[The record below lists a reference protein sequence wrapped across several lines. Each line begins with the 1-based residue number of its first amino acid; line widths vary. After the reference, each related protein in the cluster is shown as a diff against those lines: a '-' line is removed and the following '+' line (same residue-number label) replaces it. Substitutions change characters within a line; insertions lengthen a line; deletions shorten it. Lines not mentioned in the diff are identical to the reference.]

1 MEFIQQR
8 NLHYWVIVYF
18 LLSTTSPAA
27 DGQIRLVGTGS
38 THCSGRVEI
47 YYNSAWGTVCDDLW
61 GLEDADVVC
70 RQLDCGTALS
80 APEKAHFG
88 EGTGSIWL
96 DDVRCSGT
104 ERDLTE
110 CTHGGFGTHNC
121 KHSEDAGV
129 VCSGVPIRLAGST
142 SCSGRVEIKHQS
154 SWGTVC
160 DDSWDTKDATVVCR
174 ELGCG
179 TATNTQSFGGG
190 TGEIWL
196 DDVNCS
202 GTERSI
208 TQCQHSGFGKHNCNH
223 NEDAGVICSSTLPKP
238 NISMS
243 PVGEVTWGQDA
254 SITCSIS
261 TQHLGGTF
269 TLQQTS
275 GSFRKTEASSTNSA
289 TFNILQVDFGGEG
302 SYQCQYQTRVSGR
315 DFNSPL
321 SDSVRLSVTV
331 PLQQPSISLTSPNK
345 GLVWGPEGAQV
356 TRGYSFV
363 FTCSISSHYPGG
375 VFSLVSSGSG
385 LNDTKPAVNHSA
397 SFDFLSAEYE
407 HLGNYMCVYEVTL
420 SARRF
425 TSNKT
430 ATITV
435 IIKIAVVGP
444 LLLLLVLVGVC
455 LVCKRKRRAEQP
467 IDIVQTQLPV
477 RVNKNYE
484 NNTNGDDEDVYEN
497 VDPVHTKKLKEEAGR
512 VEEEYD
518 CDDEES
524 EINNDEGHDSDQDEE
539 TSDDEADYE
548 NVTQQLAEGA
558 ADIYGG
564 DEDIYQNV

>member
-129 VCSGVPIRLAGST
+129 VCSVSL
-142 SCSGRVEIKHQS
+142 
-154 SWGTVC
+154 
-160 DDSWDTKDATVVCR
+160 
-174 ELGCG
+174 
-179 TATNTQSFGGG
+179 
-190 TGEIWL
+190 
-196 DDVNCS
+196 
-202 GTERSI
+202 
-208 TQCQHSGFGKHNCNH
+208 
-223 NEDAGVICSSTLPKP
+223 LP
-238 NISMS
+238 
-243 PVGEVTWGQDA
+243 
-254 SITCSIS
+254 
-261 TQHLGGTF
+261 
-269 TLQQTS
+269 
-275 GSFRKTEASSTNSA
+275 
-289 TFNILQVDFGGEG
+289 
-302 SYQCQYQTRVSGR
+302 
-315 DFNSPL
+315 
-321 SDSVRLSVTV
+321 
-331 PLQQPSISLTSPNK
+331 
-345 GLVWGPEGAQV
+345 
-356 TRGYSFV
+356 
-363 FTCSISSHYPGG
+363 
-375 VFSLVSSGSG
+375 LVSS
-385 LNDTKPAVNHSA
+385 V
-397 SFDFLSAEYE
+397 
-407 HLGNYMCVYEVTL
+407 
-420 SARRF
+420 
-425 TSNKT
+425 
-430 ATITV
+430 
-435 IIKIAVVGP
+435 AVVGP

>member
-129 VCSGVPIRLAGST
+129 VCSA
-142 SCSGRVEIKHQS
+142 
-154 SWGTVC
+154 
-160 DDSWDTKDATVVCR
+160 
-174 ELGCG
+174 
-179 TATNTQSFGGG
+179 
-190 TGEIWL
+190 
-196 DDVNCS
+196 
-202 GTERSI
+202 
-208 TQCQHSGFGKHNCNH
+208 
-223 NEDAGVICSSTLPKP
+223 TLPKP

-331 PLQQPSISLTSPNK
+331 SLLP
-345 GLVWGPEGAQV
+345 
-356 TRGYSFV
+356 
-363 FTCSISSHYPGG
+363 
-375 VFSLVSSGSG
+375 LVSS
-385 LNDTKPAVNHSA
+385 V
-397 SFDFLSAEYE
+397 
-407 HLGNYMCVYEVTL
+407 
-420 SARRF
+420 
-425 TSNKT
+425 
-430 ATITV
+430 
-435 IIKIAVVGP
+435 AVVGP

-524 EINNDEGHDSDQDEE
+524 EINNDEE

>member
-129 VCSGVPIRLAGST
+129 VCSV
-142 SCSGRVEIKHQS
+142 
-154 SWGTVC
+154 
-160 DDSWDTKDATVVCR
+160 
-174 ELGCG
+174 
-179 TATNTQSFGGG
+179 
-190 TGEIWL
+190 
-196 DDVNCS
+196 
-202 GTERSI
+202 
-208 TQCQHSGFGKHNCNH
+208 
-223 NEDAGVICSSTLPKP
+223 
-238 NISMS
+238 
-243 PVGEVTWGQDA
+243 
-254 SITCSIS
+254 
-261 TQHLGGTF
+261 
-269 TLQQTS
+269 
-275 GSFRKTEASSTNSA
+275 
-289 TFNILQVDFGGEG
+289 
-302 SYQCQYQTRVSGR
+302 
-315 DFNSPL
+315 
-321 SDSVRLSVTV
+321 
-331 PLQQPSISLTSPNK
+331 
-345 GLVWGPEGAQV
+345 
-356 TRGYSFV
+356 
-363 FTCSISSHYPGG
+363 
-375 VFSLVSSGSG
+375 
-385 LNDTKPAVNHSA
+385 
-397 SFDFLSAEYE
+397 
-407 HLGNYMCVYEVTL
+407 
-420 SARRF
+420 
-425 TSNKT
+425 
-430 ATITV
+430 
-435 IIKIAVVGP
+435 
-444 LLLLLVLVGVC
+444 
-455 LVCKRKRRAEQP
+455 
-467 IDIVQTQLPV
+467 PV

-524 EINNDEGHDSDQDEE
+524 EINNDEE